1 MQKKQFFF
9 TEPDALFLPRQLWK
23 LLWPLVVE
31 QLLSVL
37 IGMIDVL
44 MVSYVGEAT
53 VSGVSLVDSVNHLIL
68 QVLFALT
75 AGGTVVCA
83 QFIGKKDSESAAKS
97 SAQLVMVT
105 VLAMLCLTI
114 VFELGGRALLGLIFG
129 SVEARVMSDAVIYMR
144 YTAASFPFLAL
155 YHAVSAG
162 FRAQG
167 NTRVSM
173 LVSLGMNV
181 LNVLGNALCI
191 WRASRSQR

>member
-53 VSGVSLVDSVNHLIL
+53 VSGVSLVDSVSHLIL

-97 SAQLVMVT
+97 SAQS
-105 VLAMLCLTI
+105 
-114 VFELGGRALLGLIFG
+114 R
-129 SVEARVMSDAVIYMR
+129 
-144 YTAASFPFLAL
+144 FLPCC
-155 YHAVSAG
+155 V
-162 FRAQG
+162 
-167 NTRVSM
+167 
-173 LVSLGMNV
+173 
-181 LNVLGNALCI
+181 
-191 WRASRSQR
+191 